1 MFPLIKKAAVIGSTF
16 FLLIAFWP
24 ALKKDHSGP
33 ARVIDADTIEIGGE
47 RHRLLGLD
55 AVEFDQICRTRE
67 GKGWSCGREA
77 VHALGKFI
85 EGRKVACEPRGQPDA
100 YGRYVSICYAG
111 SDNINAWVVRAG
123 WAVADHDA
131 GRTLDYTS
139 EESTARFLGKGIWS
153 GSWRRKNRHHL
164 RNAGCVYNHALNEA
178 KEARPR
184 GRGLPGFRDGLS
196 RRERAL
202 AGPSRR
208 TEMAKSAN
216 KIVLSRSQD
225 IPFNKLV
232 LSQANVRRVRAGL
245 SIEELAE
252 DIARR
257 TLLQSLTVRPI
268 CDTDGKETGMYEVP
282 AGGRRYRAL
291 ERLIKQK
298 RLAKTTPIPCIVRED
313 GIAEEDSLAENVQ
326 RVALHPLDQFRAFQ
340 TLKEKGLGE
349 EEIAARFF
357 VTPNVVRQRLK
368 LASVSSKLL
377 EVYAE
382 DGMTLE
388 QLMAFTVSSDHPRQE
403 QVWEGL
409 QRSWNKE
416 PYHIKRLMTE
426 NAVRASDRRA
436 RFVGLAAYEAEG
448 GIVMRDLFA
457 QDDGGWLQDVTLL
470 ETLVAEKLDREADA
484 IRAEGWKWVE
494 VATDFPYGHTA
505 ALGRVTG
512 QPVDLTDEERAE
524 REALRDELE
533 RLEAEWAEAD
543 ELPEE
548 VDQRL
553 GEIEATLEAF
563 EERPFKYDPADIG
576 RAGAFVSIGSDGAL
590 RVERGYL
597 RPDDEAPAVSGVG
610 DHDSEREGVDPSAP
624 HAGVAATYKG
634 ETGAD
639 DEVEPED
646 DALKPLSDRLVME
659 LTAHRTLALR
669 DALASDPDT
678 AFLAVLHA
686 LVLQTFYHYAT
697 DSCLE
702 ITTKNSAFS
711 VQGPDLKECP
721 SDKAVDARHETW
733 AKQLPEEPKD
743 LWDVLMGF
751 DTDSRAA
758 LFAHCASLTV
768 NAVHEPWNRAPGR
781 KRHADQIATSLSLN
795 MAAAGWRPTV
805 DNYLGRVPKVR
816 ILEAVREAKGVAASE
831 LIDHLK
837 KSEMA
842 AEAERRLAD
851 TGWLPE
857 PLRTPEIE
865 TEPTASVGE
874 ASTADAGLPAFLPA
888 AE

>member
-1 MFPLIKKAAVIGSTF
+1 
-16 FLLIAFWP
+16 
-24 ALKKDHSGP
+24 
-33 ARVIDADTIEIGGE
+33 
-47 RHRLLGLD
+47 
-55 AVEFDQICRTRE
+55 
-67 GKGWSCGREA
+67 
-77 VHALGKFI
+77 
-85 EGRKVACEPRGQPDA
+85 
-100 YGRYVSICYAG
+100 
-111 SDNINAWVVRAG
+111 
-123 WAVADHDA
+123 
-131 GRTLDYTS
+131 
-139 EESTARFLGKGIWS
+139 
-153 GSWRRKNRHHL
+153 
-164 RNAGCVYNHALNEA
+164 
-178 KEARPR
+178 
-184 GRGLPGFRDGLS
+184 
-196 RRERAL
+196 
-202 AGPSRR
+202 
-208 TEMAKSAN
+208 MAKSTN
-216 KIVLSRSQD
+216 KVILSRSQD

-232 LSQANVRRVRAGL
+232 LSQSNVRRVKAGL

-257 TLLQSLTVRPI
+257 TLLQSLNVRPI
-268 CDTDGKETGMYEVP
+268 RDADGNETGIYEVP

-291 ERLIKQK
+291 EFLVKRK
-298 RLAKTTPIPCIVRED
+298 RLAKTTPIPCIVREG

-340 TLKEKGLGE
+340 ALKEKGLGE

-357 VTPNVVRQRLK
+357 VTANMVRQRLR
-368 LASVSSKLL
+368 LASVSPKLL
-377 EVYAE
+377 DVYAE

-388 QLMAFTVSSDHPRQE
+388 QLMAFAVSSDHARQE

-436 RFVGLAAYEAEG
+436 RFVGVNAYEGAG
-448 GIVMRDLFA
+448 GLVMRDLFA
-457 QDDGGWLQDVTLL
+457 QDDGGWLQDVALL
-470 ETLVAEKLDREADA
+470 EKLVAEKLNREADA
-484 IRAEGWKWVE
+484 IRVEGWSWVE
-494 VATDFPYGHTA
+494 VASDFPYGHTA
-505 ALGRVTG
+505 GLGRIRGEVI
-512 QPVDLTDEERAE
+512 DLTEEERAE

-553 GEIEATLEAF
+553 GEVETALEAF
-563 EERPFKYDPADIG
+563 EERPFKYDPADLT

-597 RPDDEAPAVSGVG
+597 RPEDETPASAASNHDGDSRDVNPSASCDDVDAVRNGEA
-610 DHDSEREGVDPSAP
+610 GVDP
-624 HAGVAATYKG
+624 
-634 ETGAD
+634 ETEAQD
-639 DEVEPED
+639 DG
-646 DALKPLSDRLVME
+646 LKPLSDRLVME

-669 DALASDPDT
+669 DALANDPDT

-686 LVLQTFYHYAT
+686 LVLQTFYTYAT
-697 DSCLE
+697 ESCLE
-702 ITTKNSAFS
+702 ITAKSSGFS
-711 VQGPDLKECP
+711 VQGPDLKDSP
-721 SDKAVDARHETW
+721 SAKTVDARHETW
-733 AKQLPEEPKD
+733 AKQLPEEPRD

-781 KRHADQIATSLSLN
+781 KRHADQIARSLSLD

-805 DNYLGRVPKVR
+805 DNYLGRVPKAR
-816 ILEAVREAKGVAASE
+816 ILEAMREAKGVAASE

-842 AEAERRLAD
+842 TEAERLLGD
-851 TGWLPE
+851 SGWLPE
-857 PLRTPEIE
+857 PLRTLGIDR
-865 TEPTASVGE
+865 EPAVSEGE
-874 ASTADAGLPAFLPA
+874 PPAAEAELPAFLTA